1 MRDDMGFFP
10 EPDIDFTDVWLWI
23 FDLWV
28 LSKSVNGLRMII
40 DRIG

>member
-1 MRDDMGFFP
+1 MGFFP

-23 FDLWV
+23 FDLGV
-28 LSKSVNGLRMII
+28 FSKSVNGLRMII